1 MGTLTDKIVAAF
13 KKIGTTNGTAP
24 KPESGERDL
33 AAHELLTALSLATLA
48 EARKKKAKT
57 AAVKLGI
64 ITDAEQRPSLEQVEF
79 AETDSYRIFA
89 KTANGREM
97 IDPDALMKLLIDEIG
112 AAKAASILSAA
123 KKTSKA
129 ATSWIVTPKA
139 DA

>member
-1 MGTLTDKIVAAF
+1 MGALTDKIVAAF

-24 KPESGERDL
+24 KPESGDRDL
-33 AAHELLTALSLATLA
+33 AAHELLTALNLATLA

-64 ITDAEQRPSLEQVEF
+64 ITDAEQQPSLEQVEF

-89 KTANGREM
+89 KTAQGREL
-97 IDPDALMKLLIDEIG
+97 IDAEELMKQLIDEVG
-112 AAKAASILSAA
+112 AAKAARIVSSA
-123 KKTSKA
+123 KKVSKA
-129 ATSWIVTPKA
+129 ATSWSVVPKA